1 MENQKDDYLPEHY
14 PENQT
19 CERVEDIF
27 INPHLRESFNSTPN
41 NDRDSLEWEHWY
53 ARPFIEI
60 DEHSEESYQDYVKRM
75 SSIDIEIKLD
85 TESQFYERQKELKD
99 AWLKAWPTGNVM
111 MCGVLLVARG
121 IALVVLECL
130 QVWVKLLNVV
140 IKISLYMAAY
150 KYE

>member
-19 CERVEDIF
+19 CESVEDIF

-53 ARPFIEI
+53 GRPFIEV

-75 SSIDIEIKLD
+75 SSIGIEIKLD

-99 AWLKAWPTGNVM
+99 AWLKAWPTGKRYDV
-111 MCGVLLVARG
+111 R
-121 IALVVLECL
+121 CL
-130 QVWVKLLNVV
+130 TGGAWDRSS
-140 IKISLYMAAY
+140 SLGMFASLGEAIERCYQDITLY
-150 KYE
+150 GCI